1 MTADRLHDHCILT
14 LATSKLPCAMSTIE
28 ITEKL
33 ELNKFSSNRARHIQG
48 TSAVKG
54 KGLYDG
60 LDWLKDTDSQKR
72 WS

>member
-33 ELNKFSSNRARHIQG
+33 ELNKFSSNRARREFSCFSCIFTAIIVNAQIF
-48 TSAVKG
+48 KG
-54 KGLYDG
+54 PV
-60 LDWLKDTDSQKR
+60 Q
-72 WS
+72 